1 MNEQEKA
8 KRYDTLMSE
17 YIRLENMISAVPQ
30 LSLDE
35 QMKNVDATV
44 KVLYTPTNEA
54 LVNQYK
60 SRMVQI
66 QREAQ
71 TNQLI
76 R

>member
-1 MNEQEKA
+1 MNEKEKA
-8 KRYDTLMSE
+8 MRYDTLMSE
-17 YIRLENMISAVPQ
+17 YIRLENMISDVPQ

-35 QMKNVDATV
+35 QMKNVDATH

-60 SRMVQI
+60 SRMMQI
-66 QREAQ
+66 QQEA
-71 TNQLI
+71 NASQLI